1 MQLFWHW
8 ENKVLGKSK
17 KRIIYK
23 GKNQQLANL
32 TRKDAIASAVK
43 MLNDGDKDAYSI
55 ITLFG
60 LSAEE
65 LLEGGASFEI
75 VKGLGTII

>member
-1 MQLFWHW
+1 M
-8 ENKVLGKSK
+8 GKSK

-23 GKNQQLANL
+23 GKNQQITNL
-32 TRKDAIASAVK
+32 TRNEAIVNAVK
-43 MLNDGDKDAYSI
+43 MLNNNDKEAYSI

-65 LLEGGASFEI
+65 LLEGGANYEC
-75 VKGLGTII
+75 VKGLGNII

>member
-1 MQLFWHW
+1 M
-8 ENKVLGKSK
+8 GKSK

-23 GKNQQLANL
+23 GKNQQFDNI
-32 TRKDAIASAVK
+32 TRAEAIETAVK
-43 MLNDGDKDAYSI
+43 LLENNDKEVYAV

-65 LLEGGASFEI
+65 LLEAGASFES
-75 VKGLGTII
+75 VKSLGNILK

>member
-1 MQLFWHW
+1 M
-8 ENKVLGKSK
+8 GKSK

-23 GKNQQLANL
+23 GKNQQLANI
-32 TRKDAIASAVK
+32 TRQEAIKNAVCL
-43 MLNDGDKDAYSI
+43 LNNNDKEAFSV

-65 LLEGGASFEI
+65 LLENGASYEI
-75 VKGLGTII
+75 VKGLGNII

>member
-1 MQLFWHW
+1 M
-8 ENKVLGKSK
+8 GKSK

-23 GKNQQLANL
+23 GKNEQFTNI
-32 TRKDAIASAVK
+32 TRDEAVRSAVELLSCSNK
-43 MLNDGDKDAYSI
+43 EAYAV

-65 LLEGGASFEI
+65 LLEGGASYET
-75 VKGLGTII
+75 VKGLGNILK

>member
-1 MQLFWHW
+1 M
-8 ENKVLGKSK
+8 GKSK

-23 GKNQQLANL
+23 GKNRQLANL
-32 TRKDAIASAVK
+32 TRNDAIENAVK

>member
-1 MQLFWHW
+1 M
-8 ENKVLGKSK
+8 GKSK

-23 GKNQQLANL
+23 GKNQQIANL
-32 TRKDAIASAVK
+32 TRSEAIVNAVK
-43 MLNDGDKDAYSI
+43 MLNNNDKEAYSI

-75 VKGLGTII
+75 VKGLGNII

>member
-1 MQLFWHW
+1 M
-8 ENKVLGKSK
+8 GKSK

-23 GKNQQLANL
+23 GKNQQIANL
-32 TRKDAIASAVK
+32 TRSEAIVNAVK
-43 MLNDGDKDAYSI
+43 MLNNNDKEAYSI

-65 LLEGGASFEI
+65 LLEGGVSYEL
-75 VKGLGTII
+75 VKGLGNII

>member
-1 MQLFWHW
+1 M
-8 ENKVLGKSK
+8 GKSK

-23 GKNQQLANL
+23 GKNDTFLNM
-32 TRKDAIASAVK
+32 TRDEAVK
-43 MLNDGDKDAYSI
+43 NAVGLLDAASKDAYSI

-65 LLEGGASFEI
+65 LLEAGANYESI
-75 VKGLGTII
+75 KGLGNIL

>member
-1 MQLFWHW
+1 M
-8 ENKVLGKSK
+8 GKSK

-32 TRKDAIASAVK
+32 TRKEAVASAVK
-43 MLNDGDKDAYSI
+43 MLNNEDKDAYSI

-75 VKGLGTII
+75 VKGLGNII

>member
-1 MQLFWHW
+1 M
-8 ENKVLGKSK
+8 GKSK

-23 GKNQQLANL
+23 GKNQQIDNL
-32 TRKDAIASAVK
+32 TRSEAIVNAVK
-43 MLNDGDKDAYSI
+43 MLNNNDKEAYSI

-65 LLEGGASFEI
+65 LLEGGVSYEL
-75 VKGLGTII
+75 VKGLGNII

>member
-1 MQLFWHW
+1 M
-8 ENKVLGKSK
+8 GKSK

-23 GKNQQLANL
+23 GKNQQIANM
-32 TRKDAIASAVK
+32 TRNEAIRSAVN
-43 MLNDGDKDAYSI
+43 MLNNNDKEAYSI

-65 LLEGGASFEI
+65 LLENGASFEI
-75 VKGLGTII
+75 IKGMGNIV

>member
-1 MQLFWHW
+1 M
-8 ENKVLGKSK
+8 GKSK

-23 GKNQQLANL
+23 GKNQQIANI
-32 TRKDAIASAVK
+32 TRSEAIANVIK
-43 MLNDGDKDAYSI
+43 MLNNNDKEAISI

-65 LLEGGASFEI
+65 LLEGGASYEVI
-75 VKGLGTII
+75 KGLGNII

>member
-1 MQLFWHW
+1 
-8 ENKVLGKSK
+8 LGKSK

-23 GKNQQLANL
+23 GKNQQIANL
-32 TRKDAIASAVK
+32 TRSEAIVNAVK
-43 MLNDGDKDAYSI
+43 MLNNNDKEAYSI

-65 LLEGGASFEI
+65 LLEGGVSYEL
-75 VKGLGTII
+75 VKGLGNII

>member
-1 MQLFWHW
+1 M
-8 ENKVLGKSK
+8 GKSK

-23 GKNQQLANL
+23 GKNNL
-32 TRKDAIASAVK
+32 FTNLSRAEAIESAVE
-43 MLNDGDKDAYSI
+43 LINSCNKDAYAL

-65 LLEGGASFEI
+65 LLEAGATYENI
-75 VKGLGTII
+75 KGMENLFQ

>member
-1 MQLFWHW
+1 M
-8 ENKVLGKSK
+8 GKSK

-23 GKNQQLANL
+23 GKNQQITSH
-32 TRKDAIASAVK
+32 TRSEAIDIAVK
-43 MLNDGDKDAYSI
+43 MLNNNDKEAYSI

-75 VKGLGTII
+75 VKGLGNII

>member
-1 MQLFWHW
+1 M
-8 ENKVLGKSK
+8 GKSK

-23 GKNQQLANL
+23 GKNQQFTNL
-32 TRKDAIASAVK
+32 SRQDAIEMAVD
-43 MLNDGDKDAYSI
+43 MLNSSVKESYSL

-65 LLEGGASFEI
+65 MLEAGASYEA
-75 VKGLGTII
+75 VKGMENLLL